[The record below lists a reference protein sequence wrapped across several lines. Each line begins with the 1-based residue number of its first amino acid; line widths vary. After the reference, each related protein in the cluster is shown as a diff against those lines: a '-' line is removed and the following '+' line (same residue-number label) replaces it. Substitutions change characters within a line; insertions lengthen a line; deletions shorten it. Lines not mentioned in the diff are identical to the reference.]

1 MRLTRTAR
9 SKQYIAYITMTLF
22 CKRGTSLKK
31 TSVRTVEYEEP
42 NIEQRGEG
50 AWLRGLRRAEG
61 WKGGEEG

>member
-22 CKRGTSLKK
+22 CKKGTSLKK

-50 AWLRGLRRAEG
+50 AWLRGAEG
-61 WKGGEEG
+61 WKGAEEG

>member
-9 SKQYIAYITMTLF
+9 SKQYIAYIAMTPF
-22 CKRGTSLKK
+22 YKKGTSLKK

-50 AWLRGLRRAEG
+50 AWLRGLR
-61 WKGGEEG
+61 GGRGAEEG

>member
-9 SKQYIAYITMTLF
+9 SKQYIAYITMTPF

-31 TSVRTVEYEEP
+31 TSVRTIEYEEP

-50 AWLRGLRRAEG
+50 GVVEG
-61 WKGGEEG
+61 G